1 MGRVILIMLFGIVMI
16 GCTDSVRIRT
26 EVQES
31 FVPVLYC
38 PAPTKHTRPIMAINQ
53 MTDAQRKVPG
63 ELAKYYQATV
73 EQLIGYSKQL
83 ELELEKYNTSNQAYE
98 DLRIKMDAKFKADG
112 VATEKTLIDQNKLD
126 LQPL

>member
-1 MGRVILIMLFGIVMI
+1 MGRIILVILLGMMI
-16 GCTDSVRIRT
+16 GCADSVRIRT

-38 PAPTKHTRPIMAINQ
+38 PAPTKHIRPIMAINQ
-53 MTDAQRKVPG
+53 MTDSQRKVPG

-83 ELELEKYNTSNQAYE
+83 ELELEKYDTSNQAYE
-98 DLRIKMDAKFKADG
+98 DLRIRMDDKFKADG
-112 VATEKTLIDQNKLD
+112 VATEETLINQNELG